1 MTLEPGSEMKSAMA
15 EEDAVHVICIDWGK
29 PMLRVSS
36 EISDGVP
43 GVEGPLS
50 TLYASE
56 RDGTNGGNIMVF
68 EDGLGISELNI
79 GEQLQLLND

>member
-15 EEDAVHVICIDWGK
+15 EEEVVHVSCIDWGK
-29 PMLRVSS
+29 PTLRTSS
-36 EISDGVP
+36 DISDGVP

-56 RDGTNGGNIMVF
+56 RDGTKGGKIMVI

-79 GEQLQLLND
+79 GKQLQLLND